1 MTTIA
6 VLGLGAMGSRMAARL
21 LGAGHR
27 VHVYNRSRAPT
38 AALASKG
45 AIVAAS
51 PRDAARQA
59 DVVISMVADDDAARA
74 IWLADKTG
82 ALHGLRDGAI
92 AIESS
97 TLTPGYAAELARAIE
112 ARGARFL
119 AAPVIGSR
127 PHAEAGKL
135 TYLVGG
141 SAQVLEQVR
150 ALLSQLGA
158 TIHHVGPVESALVM
172 KLAVNTFLGTEVALL
187 GEVLTALKKTGV
199 ETARAIEILNAAP
212 IASPAMQRIA
222 GLIGARAFAPNFTIQ
237 LMAKDM
243 RYFAETAERA
253 GAATPIA
260 NAVGRVF
267 AEAAEQPFGAEDM
280 SGVVRYYE

>member
-21 LGAGHR
+21 LAAGRR
-27 VHVYNRSRAPT
+27 VHVYNRSAGPV
-38 AALASKG
+38 AALKSKG
-45 AIVAAS
+45 AIAAAS
-51 PRDAARQA
+51 PRDAAQQA
-59 DVVISMVADDDAARA
+59 DVVISMVADDAAARA
-74 IWLADKTG
+74 IWLDDETG
-82 ALHGLRDGAI
+82 ALHGLRDGAT

-97 TLTPGYAAELARAIE
+97 TLTPGCAAELARAIE
-112 ARGARFL
+112 AHGARFL

-150 ALLSQLGA
+150 ELLLQLGA
-158 TIHHVGPVESALVM
+158 TIHHVGPIESAMVM
-172 KLAVNTFLGTEVALL
+172 KLAVNTFLGTEVGLL
-187 GEVLTALKKTGV
+187 GEVLTALNKIGV
-199 ETARAIEILNAAP
+199 ETRRAIEILNAAP

-222 GLIGARAFAPNFTIQ
+222 GLIGARAFAPNFTVQ
-237 LMAKDM
+237 LMAKDL
-243 RYFAETAERA
+243 RYFADTAERA

-260 NAVGRVF
+260 DAVGRVF
-267 AEAAEQPFGAEDM
+267 AEAAARPFGAEDM
-280 SGVVRYYE
+280 SGIVRYYE